1 VRSAAERQE
10 LDRHVRLLGEPDERT
25 ELVPHHVRALRATPG
40 SRTPRPSDHDSQ
52 PVPGAVVAR
61 LHADL
66 ADLDK
71 RRQNVVDQIEGT
83 N

>member
-1 VRSAAERQE
+1 
-10 LDRHVRLLGEPDERT
+10 
-25 ELVPHHVRALRATPG
+25 
-40 SRTPRPSDHDSQ
+40 
-52 PVPGAVVAR
+52 VPGAVVAR